1 MSEKDFLDCLVENL
15 IELMRDNQ
23 MSQRELAELSGLSEG
38 TISRYLSKKSMPT
51 LKAAVNMSI
60 ALCCE
65 LTELVYFDDYIE

>member
-1 MSEKDFLDCLVENL
+1 MSEKDFLDCFVENL
-15 IELMRDNQ
+15 LELMKDNQ
-23 MSQRELAELSGLSEG
+23 MTQKELAKFSGLSEG
-38 TISRYLSKKSMPT
+38 TISRYINKERMPT